1 MCVSSNRI
9 EMSILALENKACEN
23 FMFIDVVTVVLFV
36 LINLFD
42 RVSCASIDLI
52 RYHANLYRCGEVII
66 DEDLIRPLYFYFV
79 FIKPEEHHNINDLSP
94 VLYSLARIEKACQT
108 AYSIS
113 NEEMRSP
120 SILYSGFKWLKRT
133 LGSR

>member
-1 MCVSSNRI
+1 
-9 EMSILALENKACEN
+9 
-23 FMFIDVVTVVLFV
+23 MFIDVVTVVLFT

-42 RVSCASIDLI
+42 GVSCASIDLI

-79 FIKPEEHHNINDLSP
+79 TMRPEEHRSTNDLSS
-94 VLYSLARIEKACQT
+94 VLYSLARIEKACRT
-108 AYSIS
+108 AYSTS

-120 SILYSGFKWLKRT
+120 SILYSGFKWFKST
-133 LGSR
+133 LGS